1 MQRMILPAPTPRELR
16 LSAPEARTLTL
27 AKPSERVLT
36 LDGLAA
42 RRLVL
47 PAQLVP
53 QVPGLAEGTLEGTAT
68 IEGVVESVRT
78 SAVGTLAGTGM
89 ITGSST
95 AKANVAG
102 TVSGSATTSAK
113 TTVKLNGTLTGT
125 ASITGYVRPR
135 LAGSITGSASVSG
148 YARPRLTGTLTGN
161 GTISGAASAVAAVSG
176 TIAGTASITGTAA
189 LAKLP
194 AGMDKV
200 GTQALAAVS
209 SVTFA
214 NSTKVTSWTPRSG
227 FPQTVIANDSL
238 VSSAPM
244 TVSYSAKV
252 TFSTGGAGSLVQYW
266 IVKNDSEIVANGNS
280 GATLTGTVTLNA
292 NDTLSLWAAGH
303 SGVTSGYRT
312 VTAGANT
319 YISWTVVS

>member
-1 MQRMILPAPTPRELR
+1 M
-16 LSAPEARTLTL
+16 
-27 AKPSERVLT
+27 
-36 LDGLAA
+36 
-42 RRLVL
+42 
-47 PAQLVP
+47 P

-78 SAVGTLAGTGM
+78 SAVGTLAGTGT

-95 AKANVAG
+95 AKANAVG
-102 TVSGSATTSAK
+102 TVSGSTTTSAK

-125 ASITGYVRPR
+125 ASMTGYVRPR
-135 LAGSITGSASVSG
+135 LAGSVAGSASITG

-161 GTISGAASAVAAVSG
+161 ATISGAASAVASASG

-200 GTQALAAVS
+200 GTQALPAVS

-214 NSTKVTSWTPRSG
+214 NATKVTSWTSRSG
-227 FPQTVIANDSL
+227 FPQTVITNDSL

-252 TFSTGGAGSLVQYW
+252 TFSSGGVGSLVQFW
-266 IVKNDSEIVANGNS
+266 VVRNDTEIVANGNT

-312 VTAGANT
+312 VTAGVNT
-319 YISWTVVS
+319 FISWTVVS